1 MVTKKVIQQLYKQ
14 YKQPPKSADELDIS
28 LLFDYAAEN
37 HGIFIDEDNLYIGS
51 VDPRSPFAEI
61 PLSKICQIVEF
72 ERFIAI
78 ILHAS
83 IVFLGKEDSEVNI
96 HVRMDDPD
104 DSPSVWNRLKGLM
117 GKAV

>member
-14 YKQPPKSADELDIS
+14 YRQPPKSADELDIA

-51 VDPRSPFAEI
+51 VDPRSPFASI

-72 ERFIAI
+72 ERFVAI
-78 ILHAS
+78 VLHSS
-83 IVFLGKEDSEVNI
+83 IIFLGKEDSDVNVHI
-96 HVRMDDPD
+96 RMDDTD
-104 DSPSVWNRLKGLM
+104 RSPSVWNRLKGLV